1 MSANV
6 ISTANAQ
13 AGSFPIDIKY
23 ADALKATR
31 TRISELLED
40 TLTSDG
46 LSAICGASNVG
57 KTAWVI
63 ALAGSI
69 ARGVKWMNRETQQ
82 GLVLYV
88 AAESPS
94 SVENRVL
101 AYQEHH
107 GQLMPN
113 FIISGSRVNL
123 FKDVKGADDI
133 IKTVKLLETKHNQ
146 KVVLV
151 VFDTLSLVI
160 EGANENLGADMG
172 RVIENLDRI
181 RRVCGAHV
189 SVVHHIGKQVDAGMR
204 GWSGLFAAMD
214 TVIMVTAAKGGSYAE
229 IVKSRDLGSKGV
241 RFGFGMEAIGIGE
254 TTFGKEATAC
264 VAVPADAPAKGKG
277 YGRVEAAILKFLKER
292 GDGEISKAA
301 VVQHFNGKPAKG
313 SVYRA
318 INKLADDSEV
328 VITDD
333 KVALASA
340 EQGKE
345 S

>member
-1 MSANV
+1 MSAKV
-6 ISTANAQ
+6 TSTADVQ
-13 AGSFPIDIKY
+13 ARSFPIDIKY
-23 ADALKATR
+23 ADTLKATR

-46 LSAICGASNVG
+46 VSAICGASNVG
-57 KTAWVI
+57 KTALVVSLAASI
-63 ALAGSI
+63 ALGA
-69 ARGVKWMNRETQQ
+69 KWMNRQTQV
-82 GLVLYV
+82 GLVLYI

-101 AYQEHH
+101 AYQEHY
-107 GQLMPN
+107 GLSIPN
-113 FIISGSRVNL
+113 LVISGSRINL
-123 FKDVKGADDI
+123 FKDTQGADDI
-133 IKTVKLLETKHNQ
+133 IKTVKLLEKKHDE

-151 VFDTLSLVI
+151 IFDTLSLVI
-160 EGANENLGADMG
+160 EGANENLGSDMG

-181 RRVCGAHV
+181 RRACGAHV

-214 TVIMVTAAKGGSYAE
+214 TVIMVAATKQGSYAE

-254 TTFGKEATAC
+254 TTFGKVATAC
-264 VAVPADAPAKGKG
+264 VAVPADAPAKGKCF
-277 YGRVEAAILKFLKER
+277 GRVEAAILNFLKEL
-292 GDGEISKAA
+292 GDGEISKVAI
-301 VVQHFNGKPAKG
+301 VQHFNGKPAKG

-328 VITDD
+328 VITGD
-333 KVALASA
+333 KVVLASA
-340 EQGKE
+340 AQGNG